1 MVEGVTPL
9 TRWRELSFNTDSIA
23 FHDSRIPIIHN
34 LCARR
39 GAAPPGV
46 HRARMEDGIPWERR
60 MDSLPPGWA
69 SPAGHRGG
77 SGGLWQVVASCGELW
92 LAELALGAV
101 GTSGPGAPWAGRGC
115 SGGGEL
121 GESVGRRAGKGTAP
135 SRDSGSSAIP
145 SPGNSREGLTL
156 CGRGWGCGM
165 WLGACPD
172 TNGGRWEQL

>member
-1 MVEGVTPL
+1 MGKAHG
-9 TRWRELSFNTDSIA
+9 LSPPRVGIP
-23 FHDSRIPIIHN
+23 SR
-34 LCARR
+34 AQGWQR
-39 GAAPPGV
+39 GA
-46 HRARMEDGIPWERR
+46 
-60 MDSLPPGWA
+60 
-69 SPAGHRGG
+69 
-77 SGGLWQVVASCGELW
+77 VASCGELW